1 MLLTRAWLELDVA
14 RHKAELY
21 RLWHAGYHAGLDHPT
36 TLGSIAPFTRS
47 PSAERLRTHLLGGTR
62 RRATLAQLV
71 KAAPRSFLP
80 FEGALLALGEESG
93 TLEACLRLLA
103 DYFAAEHRM
112 VLGIKKTMAYPM
124 FQSLAAAA
132 IGPLPLVFYGRPGAY
147 LLTAG
152 TGVTLW
158 FAAGGAVLLAAARW
172 YAQRPKFVRGRL
184 ARALTL
190 GVEAGLPLGRA
201 VGLAV
206 DAAASP
212 EISAHV
218 GALPAIAVSSQ
229 PLARTFAGCPMVP
242 REMLAAMEVADASG
256 NYGETLRRL
265 ADLYDGGYR

>member
-14 RHKAELY
+14 RHRAELY
-21 RLWHAGYHAGLDHPT
+21 RLWHNGTHAGLDHPT
-36 TLGSIAPFTRS
+36 TLGTIGPFTRS
-47 PSAERLRTHLLGGTR
+47 PSVERLRTYLLGGTR
-62 RRATLAQLV
+62 RRATPAQLV
-71 KAAPRSFLP
+71 KAAPGLFRP
-80 FEGALLALGEESG
+80 FEGSLLVLGEESG

-112 VLGIKKTMAYPM
+112 VLGIKKKLAYPM
-124 FQSLAAAA
+124 FQALAAAV

-147 LLTAG
+147 ILTAG
-152 TGVTLW
+152 AGVTLW
-158 FAAGGAVLLAAARW
+158 IAAGGAVLLAAARW
-172 YAQRPKFVRGRL
+172 YGGRPKFVLGRL

-190 GVEAGLPLGRA
+190 GVEAGLPLGRV

-212 EISAHV
+212 EIAAHV
-218 GALPAIAVSSQ
+218 ARIPALALSSQ
-229 PLARTFAGCPMVP
+229 PLARTFAGCPIVP